1 MKMQGDMSFSAD
13 LLALLERAASVI
25 EFPPVRALHVPQSAS
40 FGTKDGE
47 FCAVELEGGAMG
59 LSYVLLD
66 DTLARL
72 QSLDGR
78 ERLAGTPALDAA
90 RWYAG
95 MSGTRRTIGFAVANA
110 MTRHLF
116 DRCGWRPPDAVDSI
130 GGLAPR
136 RGERIG
142 MVGYFPPLVKQVT
155 AQGAELVVLE
165 LREELAGAKEGFTIT
180 LAPADLRRCGKLLAT
195 STVLLNDTL
204 EAVLALGRH
213 ASAFVMIGP
222 GAGCLP
228 DALFARGVT
237 AFGGTWIENT
247 DGFRAALASGEPWG
261 RYARKTLIE
270 RTDYPGLDALLARCR

>member
-1 MKMQGDMSFSAD
+1 MSFAASLFAD
-13 LLALLERAASVI
+13 LERTAAVVD
-25 EFPPVRALHVPQSAS
+25 FPPVHALHVPQSAS

-72 QSLDGR
+72 QSGGHG
-78 ERLAGTPALDAA
+78 ERLAGMPAIEAA
-90 RWYAG
+90 RWYAQAG
-95 MSGTRRTIGFAVANA
+95 GTRKTIGFAVANA

-116 DRCGWRPPDAVDSI
+116 DRSGYRPPDATDSI
-130 GGLAPR
+130 GGLAPQ

-142 MVGYFPPLVKQVT
+142 MVGYFPPLAKHVT

-165 LREELAGAKEGFTIT
+165 LREELAGAKEGFTVT
-180 LAPADLRRCGKLLAT
+180 LDPAGLCGCRKLLST

-204 EAVLALGRH
+204 ESVLALGGD

-237 AFGGTWIENT
+237 ALGGTWIEDV
-247 DGFRAALASGEPWG
+247 DGFRAALRSGEPWG
-261 RYARKTLIE
+261 RHARKTLIE
-270 RTDYPGLDALLARCR
+270 RAGYPGLDALLARSR

>member
-1 MKMQGDMSFSAD
+1 MTFPTT
-13 LLALLERAASVI
+13 LLTHLERAASRI
-25 EFPPVRALHVPQSAS
+25 TFPPIRALHLPHGAAL
-40 FGTKDGE
+40 GTKDGE

-72 QSLDGR
+72 QSLDSH
-78 ERLAGTPALDAA
+78 ERLAGMPTLDAA
-90 RWYAG
+90 RWYADDA
-95 MSGTRRTIGFAVANA
+95 GTRKTIGFAVANA
-110 MTRHLF
+110 ITRHVF
-116 DRCGWRPPDAVDSI
+116 DRCGYVPPDAGDSI
-130 GGLAPR
+130 GGLAPQ

-155 AQGAELVVLE
+155 ARGAELTVIE
-165 LREELAGAKEGFTIT
+165 RRDDLAGAKDGFTIT
-180 LAPADLRRCGKLLAT
+180 LDPAALRTCTKVLST

-204 EAVLALGRH
+204 ESVLAHGAH

-237 AFGGTWIENT
+237 ALGGTWIDDV
-247 DGFRAALASGEPWG
+247 DGFRAALRSGEPWG
-261 RYARKTLIE
+261 RFARKTLVE
-270 RTDYPGLDALLARCR
+270 AASYPGLDGLLARLAR